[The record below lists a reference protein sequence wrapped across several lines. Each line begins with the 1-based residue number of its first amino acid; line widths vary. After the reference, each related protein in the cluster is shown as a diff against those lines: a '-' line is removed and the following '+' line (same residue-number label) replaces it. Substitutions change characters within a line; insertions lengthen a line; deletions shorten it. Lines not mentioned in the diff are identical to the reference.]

1 MRIAAVNDDVSL
13 VKMRQQALDHLIHG
27 FASLDHQHYSA
38 GPFQEPNKFL
48 NRMPPHDL
56 SSGGFVMNEFVYL
69 RDGAVEDG
77 HAIAVVVHI
86 QNQVLSH
93 HGQADQTN
101 VTTFPLHNYS
111 C

>member
-13 VKMRQQALDHLIHG
+13 VKMREQTLNHLIHG
-27 FASLDHQHYSA
+27 VACLDHQHDTA
-38 GPFQEPNKFL
+38 GPFQGPNKFL
-48 NRMPPHDL
+48 NRMRARDL
-56 SSGGFVMNEFVYL
+56 SSGGFVLNEFVNL

-101 VTTFPLHNYS
+101 VTTFPLHKYS